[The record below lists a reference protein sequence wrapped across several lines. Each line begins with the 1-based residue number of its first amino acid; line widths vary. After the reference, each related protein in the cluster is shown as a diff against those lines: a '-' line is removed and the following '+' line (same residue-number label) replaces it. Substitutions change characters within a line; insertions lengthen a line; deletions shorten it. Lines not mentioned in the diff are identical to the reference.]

1 MIRINN
7 KDVEIN
13 KFPDGTLLIKEAP
26 SYDIALIS
34 WFFESNEE
42 LVALIY
48 LTNHLRSNGVKRI
61 ELYMPYVPNARQD
74 RVKKIED
81 VFTLKY
87 FAGVINSLG
96 FDKVSVLDP
105 HSSVS
110 EALIEKISVESPKN
124 YIENVIDDITRSGK
138 YTNENGITQLMMFYP
153 DEGAMKR
160 YSGMIPRPYA
170 FGIKDRDWSTGQIKG
185 LKVAGSAES
194 IKDNTILIVDDI
206 CSRGGTFYHSAL
218 KLKELC
224 AKYNVGFEG
233 EWADEDMGSNTGCF
247 ESYDGEFYYN
257 YHDDNSH
264 EAYAAYVR
272 LNGESNCLS
281 VDADGNYY
289 RHECD
294 ESCPN
299 HEECMGW

>member
-96 FDKVSVLDP
+96 FDKVSVL
-105 HSSVS
+105 
-110 EALIEKISVESPKN
+110 ITN
-124 YIENVIDDITRSGK
+124 TVI
-138 YTNENGITQLMMFYP
+138 
-153 DEGAMKR
+153 R
-160 YSGMIPRPYA
+160 YS
-170 FGIKDRDWSTGQIKG
+170 WLLT
-185 LKVAGSAES
+185 V
-194 IKDNTILIVDDI
+194 V
-206 CSRGGTFYHSAL
+206 
-218 KLKELC
+218 
-224 AKYNVGFEG
+224 
-233 EWADEDMGSNTGCF
+233 
-247 ESYDGEFYYN
+247 
-257 YHDDNSH
+257 
-264 EAYAAYVR
+264 
-272 LNGESNCLS
+272 
-281 VDADGNYY
+281 
-289 RHECD
+289 
-294 ESCPN
+294 
-299 HEECMGW
+299 